1 MGIAKNNPS
10 EDPYRK
16 QLTNEYL
23 DTLIDN
29 VNKKPFC
36 IEKRVYYNHM
46 LTRYG
51 DQVLKRMKQRSS
63 GMTNMADAREWE
75 GDTLAKFHKHAS
87 PVIGYEY
94 DEEKASLISTA
105 NLRPFKMSRGAM
117 FSGTVETTDRLKRH
131 LGYATAII
139 VVVIVLAGGYI
150 LRKVALEA
158 MDTIDAHSTTIE
170 RIADP
175 NE

>member
-16 QLTNEYL
+16 QLTNDNL
-23 DTLIDN
+23 DTFIDDL
-29 VNKKPFC
+29 NKKPFC
-36 IEKRVYYNHM
+36 LEKKVYCNYMH
-46 LTRYG
+46 RYE
-51 DQVLKRMKQRSS
+51 DQVLKRVKQRSS
-63 GMTNMADAREWE
+63 GMTNMVDAREWE
-75 GDTLAKFHKHAS
+75 RDTLAEFHKYAL

-94 DEEKASLISTA
+94 DEEKASLVSTA
-105 NLRPFKMSRGAM
+105 KLRSFRMSRGAM

-150 LRKVALEA
+150 LRKVALKA
-158 MDTIDAHSTTIE
+158 MDTIDARSTILE
-170 RIADP
+170 RVADP